1 MRIICNDV
9 RDWKINMAA
18 ADVFVF
24 KNSGL
29 NAFLFAEVGTE
40 LNGSPLTILSVL
52 ARLGQDPWDEA
63 ANWAKL
69 PKAATIDRLAQSI
82 SQMPLTPQALG
93 EARTTAT
100 RLIKLLPSQAAGP
113 AQPAAASKRVAPKW
127 VLVAVCCAAVAL
139 GLAFT
144 MMPGSTPANT
154 VAAISDLSG
163 AHPRAAPR

>member
-1 MRIICNDV
+1 
-9 RDWKINMAA
+9 MAA

-52 ARLGQDPWDEA
+52 ARLGQDPWAEA

-69 PKAATIDRLAQSI
+69 PKSATIDRLAQSI
-82 SQMPLTPQALG
+82 SQMPLSPQALG

-100 RLIKLLPSQAAGP
+100 RLIKLLPSQVARP
-113 AQPAAASKRVAPKW
+113 TQPAGGKQEGGAEMGAGCRLLCGGGAGTCFHDNARLDASQYHGADQRSIR
-127 VLVAVCCAAVAL
+127 
-139 GLAFT
+139 G
-144 MMPGSTPANT
+144 TPAGSPEVT
-154 VAAISDLSG
+154 ITPPS
-163 AHPRAAPR
+163 